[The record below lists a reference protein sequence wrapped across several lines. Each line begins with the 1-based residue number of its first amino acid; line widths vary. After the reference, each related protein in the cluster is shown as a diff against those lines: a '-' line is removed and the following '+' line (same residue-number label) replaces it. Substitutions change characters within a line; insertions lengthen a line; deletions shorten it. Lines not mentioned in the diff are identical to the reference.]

1 MDRDALVERNRR
13 MAEAFHATP
22 LKHHLRRALLRAA
35 AGLPA
40 RACRPPAAER
50 ILLIRPDHL
59 GDVLLT
65 TPAIRAL
72 RQARPA
78 AQLHALVGPWSA
90 EVLAA
95 YDDVDLV
102 LTLAFPGFSR
112 HPKVSWRS
120 PYQLAWDSAR
130 RLRRIGYSSA
140 VIFRPDHW
148 WGALV
153 AFLAGIPVRVG
164 YDLPDTAPFLTHTVP
179 LSADHVVVQNLRLI
193 ERWTGPAAPHAAP
206 CQFPLNQADRSFV
219 DGYLQE
225 WGIGPGRALICV
237 HPGSGTWAKHWDE
250 NGWAVVADTLTEQ
263 LNAAVVFTGSEHEL
277 SLVRRIATAMR
288 QPNCIIAGETRVG
301 QLAALFARARV
312 VLGPDSGPLHLAA
325 AVGTPTVTLFGP
337 ADPREFG
344 PWGPRDRH
352 IVLAS
357 DIGCRPC
364 RVLDWADD
372 KPENHPCM
380 RDIGIHQVLA
390 AARQVASASFPPS

>member
-1 MDRDALVERNRR
+1 

-22 LKHHLRRALLRAA
+22 LKHHLRRALLHTAA
-35 AGLPA
+35 RLPV
-40 RACRPPAAER
+40 RACRPPAIER

-65 TPAIRAL
+65 TPAVHAL

-78 AQLHALVGPWSA
+78 AELHALVGPWSA
-90 EVLAA
+90 DVLAA
-95 YDDVDLV
+95 YDDIDLV

-120 PYQLAWDSAR
+120 PYQIAWDTAR
-130 RLRRIGYSSA
+130 RLRHVGYSSA
-140 VIFRPDHW
+140 VILRPDHW

-164 YDLPDTAPFLTHTVP
+164 YDLPDTAPFLTETITP
-179 LSADHVVVQNLRLI
+179 GADHAVVQSLRLV
-193 ERWTGPAAPHAAP
+193 EHWTGHVDPQAAYYR
-206 CQFPLNQADRSFV
+206 FPVSQADRGFI

-225 WGIGPGRALICV
+225 WGIAPGRALFCI
-237 HPGSGTWAKHWDE
+237 HPGSGTWVKHWDE
-250 NGWAVVADTLTEQ
+250 NGWAVVADTLAEQ
-263 LNAAVVFTGSEHEL
+263 LNAAVVFTGSDHEL
-277 SLVRRIATAMR
+277 SLVRRIAGAMR
-288 QPNCIIAGETRVG
+288 SPTCIITGETRVG

-325 AVGTPTVTLFGP
+325 AVGTPTVTLYGP
-337 ADPREFG
+337 ADPLEFG
-344 PWGPRDRH
+344 PWGPRARH

-372 KPENHPCM
+372 KAEHHPCM
-380 RDIGIHQVLA
+380 RDIGVHQVLE
-390 AARQVASASFPPS
+390 AARRAATSLRIEGDSAVS